1 MEIMPENLR
10 SNARVIKK
18 FIKHREDWHMK
29 LAFSTNAFKRYS
41 LEDSIKE
48 IGAIGYEGV
57 EILCDVP
64 HLYPPLFPKQR
75 LLRLNKFL
83 EKQHLKVSNLNAF
96 TLYAI
101 GDVYHPSWIERNK
114 HSTDI
119 RIVHTTDC
127 LKAARFLGAKNISTL
142 GGGPHTTKARQKKD
156 LVKLFAKN
164 IENTIKIAEAEKV
177 RILVEPEPGLIIENS
192 SQITEFL
199 KSFDSKSIGLNCDLG
214 HFFCVGEDPANVV
227 YNLADYIG
235 HFHLADISSDR
246 VHNHLLPGM
255 GSINFKEIFD
265 AIRSIGYQGFITV
278 ELYTYQDNPIETANK
293 AYEYLL
299 QFI

>member
-1 MEIMPENLR
+1 M
-10 SNARVIKK
+10 IKK
-18 FIKHREDWHMK
+18 FIKHRVDLHMK

-41 LEDSIKE
+41 LEDSIRE

-64 HLYPPLFPKQR
+64 HLFPPLSKQR
-75 LLRLNKFL
+75 LSRLSNFL

-101 GDVYHPSWIERNK
+101 NDLYHPSWIEMDKR
-114 HSTDI
+114 STDI
-119 RIVHTTDC
+119 RIMHTINC
-127 LKAARFLGAKNISTL
+127 LKAARHLGANNISTE
-142 GGGPHTTKARQKKD
+142 GGGPQTTNTSERTD

-164 IENTIKIAEAEKV
+164 IEQAVKIAEAEKV

-214 HFFCVGEDPANVV
+214 HFFCVGEDPAEVV
-227 YNLADYIG
+227 SQLAEYIG
-235 HFHLADISSDR
+235 HFHLADISNDR
-246 VHNHLLPGM
+246 VHNHLLPGT
-255 GSINFKEIFD
+255 GSINFKDIFD
-265 AIRSIGYQGFITV
+265 ATRSIGYQGFITV
-278 ELYTYQDNPIETANK
+278 ELYTYENNPIEAAHR
-293 AYEYLL
+293 AYEYL
-299 QFI
+299 QRFV

>member
-1 MEIMPENLR
+1 MQENLR
-10 SNARVIKK
+10 SYPRVIKK

-75 LLRLNKFL
+75 LLRLNNFL

-127 LKAARFLGAKNISTL
+127 LKASEIPWR
-142 GGGPHTTKARQKKD
+142 KK
-156 LVKLFAKN
+156 
-164 IENTIKIAEAEKV
+164 
-177 RILVEPEPGLIIENS
+177 
-192 SQITEFL
+192 
-199 KSFDSKSIGLNCDLG
+199 
-214 HFFCVGEDPANVV
+214 
-227 YNLADYIG
+227 Y
-235 HFHLADISSDR
+235 
-246 VHNHLLPGM
+246 
-255 GSINFKEIFD
+255 
-265 AIRSIGYQGFITV
+265 
-278 ELYTYQDNPIETANK
+278 LYSGRRPPYC
-293 AYEYLL
+293 
-299 QFI
+299 

>member
-1 MEIMPENLR
+1 M
-10 SNARVIKK
+10 IKK
-18 FIKHREDWHMK
+18 FIKHRVDLYMK

-41 LEDSIKE
+41 LEDSIRE

-64 HLYPPLFPKQR
+64 HLFPPLFSKQR
-75 LLRLNKFL
+75 LSRLSNFL

-101 GDVYHPSWIERNK
+101 NDLYHPSWIEMDKR
-114 HSTDI
+114 STDI
-119 RIVHTTDC
+119 RIMHTINC
-127 LKAARFLGAKNISTL
+127 LKAARHLGANNISTE
-142 GGGPHTTKARQKKD
+142 GGGPRTANTSKRTD

-164 IENTIKIAEAEKV
+164 IEQAVKIAEAEKV

-214 HFFCVGEDPANVV
+214 HFFCVGEDPAEVV
-227 YNLADYIG
+227 YQLAEYIG
-235 HFHLADISSDR
+235 HFHLADISNDR
-246 VHNHLLPGM
+246 VHNHLLPGT
-255 GSINFKEIFD
+255 GSINFKDIFD
-265 AIRSIGYQGFITV
+265 ATRSVGYHGFITV
-278 ELYTYQDNPIETANK
+278 ELYTYENNPIQAAHR
-293 AYEYLL
+293 AYEYL
-299 QFI
+299 QRFV